1 MIEYVKQAKQTQRR
15 FNGVFKIRKPAIQPQ
30 MRFVVSAMFDFYQYF
45 KNLDLYAL
53 VDGAIL
59 IIVSTLLALFFAY
72 KRNLRV
78 LLIFAAVVILAV
90 VLNVYGN
97 MADHEILTLSR
108 AIMHYALIFVL
119 FAAAIVYRSDLRS
132 MVQKVSNPHAISLY
146 SEGYGSDDDL
156 RISTTEI
163 LTACQNMAKQNIGAI
178 IVITYSTQVPTSILD
193 TGTALGANLSA
204 GLLESLF
211 NVKSPLHD
219 GAVIVKGNKILA
231 AGCFLPLTQKNIS
244 RDMGTRHRAAI
255 GISEESDVLSIV
267 ISEETGIIS
276 TVRNGEIRRYITME
290 KLKDEIEDAYGI
302 SPSALAKKAAQRDRH
317 IRRR

>member
-1 MIEYVKQAKQTQRR
+1 M
-15 FNGVFKIRKPAIQPQ
+15 FNF
-30 MRFVVSAMFDFYQYF
+30 FEYF
-45 KNLDLYAL
+45 KNLDLHAL
-53 VDGAIL
+53 IDGAIL
-59 IIVSTLLALFFAY
+59 ITVATLLSLFFAY

-78 LLIFAAVVILAV
+78 LWILAAIIV
-90 VLNVYGN
+90 LGIVLNVCAN
-97 MADHEILTLSR
+97 IADREILTVSR
-108 AIMHYALIFVL
+108 AIIHYVLIFVL
-119 FAAAIVYRSDLRS
+119 FAAAIVYRADLRS
-132 MVQKVSNPHAISLY
+132 MLQKVSNPHAVSLY
-146 SEGYGSDDDL
+146 SEGFGTDDDL
-156 RISTTEI
+156 RTATTEI

-178 IVITYSTQVPTSILD
+178 IVITYSSQVPASILD
-193 TGTALGANLSA
+193 TGTALGANLSS

-211 NVKSPLHD
+211 NVRSPLHD
-219 GAVIVKGNKILA
+219 GAVIVKGNKILS
-231 AGCFLPLTQKNIS
+231 AGCFLPLTQKSIS

-276 TVRNGEIRRYITME
+276 TVRDGEIRRYITME